1 MIVSYSSHE
10 FLINVLVSAGL
21 VALAMLLRAALAR
34 TIPATGSLDE
44 RRRRLVGIR
53 NTLVLVVLAGLAIIW
68 ASELRTL
75 AVSLVAIAVA
85 LVIATREPILCAIG
99 ALARASRQLYG
110 VGDRIEIKGIRGDV
124 IDVGLLYTSVMEVG
138 PGPSTQQYS
147 GRVVSFPNSVMLTDS
162 VVVETFTG
170 EYTVHNIA
178 IPLPREADWESEE
191 ARLLEIAQDVCAPFL
206 AEAKHHMEELQTHY
220 SLDLPS
226 PEPRTLLQLTHEKGE
241 PVIGLLLRVPILTR
255 SRAATE
261 QAILRRYLK
270 KA

>member
-138 PGPSTQQYS
+138 PGPST
-147 GRVVSFPNSVMLTDS
+147 NST
-162 VVVETFTG
+162 
-170 EYTVHNIA
+170 
-178 IPLPREADWESEE
+178 ADGS
-191 ARLLEIAQDVCAPFL
+191 
-206 AEAKHHMEELQTHY
+206 
-220 SLDLPS
+220 S
-226 PEPRTLLQLTHEKGE
+226 
-241 PVIGLLLRVPILTR
+241 R
-255 SRAATE
+255 SRTA
-261 QAILRRYLK
+261 
-270 KA
+270 